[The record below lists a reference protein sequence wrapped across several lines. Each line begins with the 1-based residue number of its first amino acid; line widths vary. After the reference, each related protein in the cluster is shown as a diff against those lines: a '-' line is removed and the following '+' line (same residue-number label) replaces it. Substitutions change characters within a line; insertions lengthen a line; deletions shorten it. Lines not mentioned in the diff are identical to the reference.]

1 MAKLQR
7 FNPWPIFLYNSR
19 ASKREG
25 VTRLNW
31 SERGLLYGG
40 PTLGLTLFVIFRL
53 QLNGI
58 PQLLAAT
65 SLLAGAMISVFVFL
79 ANLRIKI
86 QEVDS
91 YNVRRDLKELVASSA
106 VGSLHVAVI
115 AMLLALCLALMASWP
130 LLTTDTLAGNIVSG
144 IAIWFLVHLAI
155 SLAAVLRRLLGI
167 YVDLFTAD
175 FTARPEPDNRPIGS

>member
-19 ASKREG
+19 ASRREG
-25 VTRLNW
+25 VARLNW
-31 SERGLLYGG
+31 SERGLLYGA
-40 PTLGLTLFVIFRL
+40 PTLGMAAFVIFRL
-53 QLNGI
+53 QLNGV
-58 PQLLAAT
+58 PQLLAAV

-91 YNVRRDLKELVASSA
+91 YKVRRGLKELVASSA
-106 VGSLHVAVI
+106 VGSLHVSVI

-130 LLTTDTLAGNIVSG
+130 LLTADTFAGNFISG
-144 IAIWFLVHLAI
+144 IAVWFLVHLAI

-167 YVDLFTAD
+167 YVDLFTSD
-175 FTARPEPDNRPIGS
+175 FTVQPEPGNRPVG